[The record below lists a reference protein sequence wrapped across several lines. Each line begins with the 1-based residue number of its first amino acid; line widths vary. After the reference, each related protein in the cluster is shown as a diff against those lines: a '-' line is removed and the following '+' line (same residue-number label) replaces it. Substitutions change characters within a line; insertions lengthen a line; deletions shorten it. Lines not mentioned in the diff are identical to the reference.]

1 MDNKFK
7 KRIVTFPRMGKEY
20 TLIFQKI
27 LEDLG
32 FEVVAPF
39 PNSEKTIKFGVKHS
53 SDMMCF
59 PYKVTLGNFKEALE
73 RGVNTLVMWDSRGR
87 CRFRH
92 YWRIQE
98 QTLKDLGYKFEI
110 CPLNLNFFSS
120 LKKINPSLNP
130 FKILKVLAKYWK
142 KIKEIDR
149 KKQVLSKDKIN
160 IGLIGEIYTILE
172 ESVNSN
178 IAEKLKKLGTNVYY
192 TVTLSDFL
200 KESLEGAL
208 KLKIRKRKWRKEAEK
223 YLNGPLGG
231 HGFENII
238 NLLWLRDYNIDGV
251 VHLLPMSCMP
261 ETTVEPIINKICQ
274 EAKIPLL
281 RLAIDETNSEAN
293 VNTRVETFVELIKR
307 KKQQNKLI

>member
-110 CPLNLNFFSS
+110 CSLNLNFFSS
-120 LKKINPSLNP
+120 LNFRRFIHSNFSSSPKRTALINFITGPRGARSPPSM
-130 FKILKVLAKYWK
+130 F
-142 KIKEIDR
+142 
-149 KKQVLSKDKIN
+149 S
-160 IGLIGEIYTILE
+160 
-172 ESVNSN
+172 
-178 IAEKLKKLGTNVYY
+178 
-192 TVTLSDFL
+192 
-200 KESLEGAL
+200 
-208 KLKIRKRKWRKEAEK
+208 
-223 YLNGPLGG
+223 
-231 HGFENII
+231 
-238 NLLWLRDYNIDGV
+238 
-251 VHLLPMSCMP
+251 
-261 ETTVEPIINKICQ
+261 
-274 EAKIPLL
+274 
-281 RLAIDETNSEAN
+281 
-293 VNTRVETFVELIKR
+293 
-307 KKQQNKLI
+307 